1 MISKK
6 LRRERRAWYFYDFAN
21 SAFSA
26 TVITVFLG
34 PYLTEIA
41 RGAADSNGN
50 VDVFGLG
57 VPADSL
63 YPWAIS
69 LSVIVQIFVF
79 PVVGAIA
86 DHTRNRAGFLGILAY
101 IGALATMALYLV
113 GSGDYL
119 LGSFLLIVANV
130 AFGASIVVYN
140 AFLPDLAGP
149 NERDSVS
156 SRGWALG
163 FFGGGLLLVLNLFL
177 YLQADSFGVSTDQ
190 AIRLSLLSAGA
201 WWALWSIVPITGLR
215 NVRNPTAVAAD
226 EELATSTRLPE
237 TGTLNELPTQSW
249 ASAIGERL
257 GDLWQTAKESRKYPQ
272 TLKFLVAFLLYNDG
286 IQTVIALSGTYA
298 LLELGLAESEI
309 VTAVMV
315 VQVTAVGGALALG
328 YLAGKVGSS
337 RVILAS
343 LVVWTIA
350 LVIAYRTPAGEP
362 LAFAAIAGL
371 IGFVLGGS
379 QALSRSLFSQMIPR
393 DKEAQY
399 FGVYEIA
406 DRGTAWI
413 GTAVFGI
420 GIAITGSYR
429 TSILVL
435 VVFFI
440 LGGLVLWRTNI
451 RQAIAESGN
460 PQPNKV

>member
-1 MISKK
+1 
-6 LRRERRAWYFYDFAN
+6 
-21 SAFSA
+21 
-26 TVITVFLG
+26 
-34 PYLTEIA
+34 
-41 RGAADSNGN
+41 
-50 VDVFGLG
+50 
-57 VPADSL
+57 
-63 YPWAIS
+63 
-69 LSVIVQIFVF
+69 
-79 PVVGAIA
+79 
-86 DHTRNRAGFLGILAY
+86 
-101 IGALATMALYLV
+101 
-113 GSGDYL
+113 
-119 LGSFLLIVANV
+119 
-130 AFGASIVVYN
+130 
-140 AFLPDLAGP
+140 
-149 NERDSVS
+149 
-156 SRGWALG
+156 
-163 FFGGGLLLVLNLFL
+163 
-177 YLQADSFGVSTDQ
+177 
-190 AIRLSLLSAGA
+190 
-201 WWALWSIVPITGLR
+201 
-215 NVRNPTAVAAD
+215 
-226 EELATSTRLPE
+226 
-237 TGTLNELPTQSW
+237 
-249 ASAIGERL
+249 
-257 GDLWQTAKESRKYPQ
+257 
-272 TLKFLVAFLLYNDG
+272 LKFLVAFLLYNDG

-337 RVILAS
+337 RVILGS